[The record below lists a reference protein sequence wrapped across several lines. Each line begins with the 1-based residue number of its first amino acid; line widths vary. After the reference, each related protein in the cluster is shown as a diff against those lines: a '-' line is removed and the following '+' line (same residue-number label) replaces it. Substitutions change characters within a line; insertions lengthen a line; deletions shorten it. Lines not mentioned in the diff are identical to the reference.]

1 MRDGEEERKVNYYT
15 HTQRKVGKKKEREL
29 HFNLLLLLVVVVLLL
44 LVLLLLLFV
53 LLLLLL
59 FFWGSWVVGVCHF
72 LLSWFLQCDVIM
84 ALCSY
89 DVRVAR
95 KAADLWL
102 EGYGYWL
109 VMSGKTGNLTQSE

>member
-1 MRDGEEERKVNYYT
+1 MGAGWLGFAISYFR
-15 HTQRKVGKKKEREL
+15 
-29 HFNLLLLLVVVVLLL
+29 
-44 LVLLLLLFV
+44 
-53 LLLLLL
+53 
-59 FFWGSWVVGVCHF
+59 GS
-72 LLSWFLQCDVIM
+72 LQCDVIM